1 MDKNHLETLEKELVE
16 LTILIES
23 ANSDE
28 IMKIQKENTKM
39 AYRLVHLK
47 DAIVTEKTWKP
58 EIKKPLITE
67 KPENPEKPEIS
78 AETDEKIDS
87 EFPPTK
93 QDWMNDTYQFTSTS
107 NLLKIDSTSEN
118 PFVILESSIFHPQGG
133 GQPSDIGRITSKNM
147 PDLNVTFVKL
157 DKTTNLVYH
166 EIDNT
171 PEEIKKWCEAHFDKN
186 SPKNPNQKTPIHLQV
201 DENTRRL
208 HAKLHSAGHL
218 LDNAVAKLG
227 LNWAGA
233 KGHHFAT
240 SSYVEYSMS
249 KEDKK
254 SLNDAKKK
262 EILESLNVAILELT
276 GSDIDTV
283 VSKNSEGVR
292 TVKIG
297 GIGCACGGT
306 HVKNVGE
313 LVGLK
318 VKGFKSKSGN
328 VQVKYHFE

>member
-1 MDKNHLETLEKELVE
+1 MDKTHLETLEKELVD
-16 LTILIES
+16 LTNLIEPAS
-23 ANSDE
+23 SDE
-28 IMKIQKENTKM
+28 ILKIQKENTKL
-39 AYRLVHLK
+39 AYRLMHLN
-47 DAIVTEKTWKP
+47 DAVGTEKTRKP
-58 EIKKPLITE
+58 EVQKPLATE
-67 KPENPEKPEIS
+67 KTENPTESTEKN
-78 AETDEKIDS
+78 DS
-87 EFPPTK
+87 DFPPTK
-93 QDWMNDTYQFTSTS
+93 QDWMNDTYQFISTT
-107 NLLKIDSTSEN
+107 NLLKIESTSEK
-118 PFVILESSIFHPQGG
+118 PYLILESSIFHPQGG
-133 GQPSDIGRITSKNM
+133 GQPSDIGKITSKNM

-157 DKTTNLVYH
+157 DKTTNLVHH

-171 PEEIKKWCEAHFDKN
+171 LEEIQKWSEAKLERN
-186 SPKNPNQKTPIHLQV
+186 SPHQVYLQV

-227 LNWAGA
+227 LDWTGA

-254 SLNDAKKK
+254 ALNDAKKK
-262 EILESLNVAILELT
+262 DILEKLNVSILELT
-276 GSDIDTV
+276 ESGIDTV
-283 VSKNSEGVR
+283 VSKNEEGVR

-313 LVGLK
+313 LAGLK

>member
-1 MDKNHLETLEKELVE
+1 
-16 LTILIES
+16 LTNLIES
-23 ANSDE
+23 ASSDE
-28 IMKIQKENTKM
+28 ILKIQKENTKL
-39 AYRLVHLK
+39 AYRLMHLN
-47 DAIVTEKTWKP
+47 DAVVTEKTWKP
-58 EIKKPLITE
+58 EVQKPL
-67 KPENPEKPEIS
+67 KPETLTES
-78 AETDEKIDS
+78 TEKIDS
-87 EFPPTK
+87 EFAPTK
-93 QDWMNDTYQFTSTS
+93 QDWMNDTYQFTSTT
-107 NLLKIDSTSEN
+107 NLLKIDSTSEK

-133 GQPSDIGRITSKNM
+133 GQPSDIGKISTKNM
-147 PDLNVTFVKL
+147 PDLNVGFVKL
-157 DKTTNLVYH
+157 DKTTNLVHH

-171 PEEIKKWCEAHFDKN
+171 PEEIKKWSGTNFEQN
-186 SPKNPNQKTPIHLQV
+186 SITLQV

-254 SLNDAKKK
+254 LLNDAKKR

-276 GSDIDTV
+276 ESDIDTV

-313 LVGLK
+313 LAGLK